1 MNENGEVNMKVYTTG
16 EKSSV
21 QSNYF
26 LSICPGEHLGAEAA
40 ETSDWFN
47 DKNQPLQFHIEFK
60 HGIADVPDSIGK
72 YLVAHGL
79 AAKSRL
85 KLPAIAR

>member
-1 MNENGEVNMKVYTTG
+1 MKVYTTG

-40 ETSDWFN
+40 ETSEWF
-47 DKNQPLQFHIEFK
+47 DEKNQPLQFHVEFK
-60 HGIADVPDSIGK
+60 HGIADVPENIGR
-72 YLVAHGL
+72 YLVKHGL
-79 AAKSRL
+79 ASKSRFV
-85 KLPAIAR
+85 LPRIKATA